1 LKPVVSIITVC
12 YNSEATIESTIQSV
26 LAQDYPSIEYIIVDG
41 KSKDG
46 TMEVLAKYQPRIAKQ
61 ISEHDKGIYDAMTKG
76 VALASGDVI
85 GILNSDD
92 VFASD
97 TIISE
102 VADVF
107 ANDPAIDAVYG
118 NIIYFKTEAPDKPVR
133 TWVTKPYYEKFFDD
147 GEVPPHPSLFVK
159 KSVYDAIGAYFPDF
173 KISSDYEFMFRA
185 FKVHHYKPYHL
196 NKFVVNMRVGGE
208 STKSIKNVLIGNKE
222 VQIAWEMNGMK
233 PSLRFWVLRISK
245 KIFQLFKR

>member
-1 LKPVVSIITVC
+1 MRQKVSIITVC
-12 YNSEATIESTIQSV
+12 FNSEKTIEDSIKSV
-26 LAQDYPSIEYIIVDG
+26 ISQDYPLTEYIIIDG
-41 KSKDG
+41 KSNDS
-46 TMEVLAKYQPRIAKQ
+46 TLEILTRYQSKIAKQ
-61 ISEHDKGIYDAMTKG
+61 ISEPDKGIYDAMTKG
-76 VALASGDVI
+76 VKLASGDVI

-97 TIISE
+97 TILSE
-102 VADVF
+102 VASIF
-107 ANDPAIDAVYG
+107 ANDPTIDAVYG
-118 NIIYFKTEAPDKPVR
+118 NIIYFKTDAPDKPVR

-159 KSVYDAIGAYFPDF
+159 KSVYDAIGAYIPDF

-208 STKSIKNVLIGNKE
+208 STKSIKNVLIGNRE
-222 VQIAWEMNGMK
+222 VRIAWEMNGIK
-233 PSLRFWVLRISK
+233 PPLKFWVLRIGK
-245 KIFQLFKR
+245 KILQLFKR